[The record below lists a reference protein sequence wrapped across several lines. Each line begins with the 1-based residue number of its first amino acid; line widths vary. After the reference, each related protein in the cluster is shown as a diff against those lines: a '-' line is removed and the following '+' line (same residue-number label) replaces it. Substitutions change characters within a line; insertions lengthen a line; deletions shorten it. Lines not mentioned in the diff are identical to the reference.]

1 MRSLASETP
10 CLTPTVPSA
19 PPRAWTVDDVAD
31 FLRINPRTVIKLA
44 AAGRIPATRI
54 GKLYRFDPQKI
65 VALFDDVAR

>member
-1 MRSLASETP
+1 MHSLPA
-10 CLTPTVPSA
+10 LPTA
-19 PPRAWTVDDVAD
+19 TEAAARAWTVDDVAD
-31 FLRINPRTVIKLA
+31 FLRVHRRTVIKLA